1 MALAFDP
8 LSYFEQDNDSLH
20 VLPLALVPLST
31 KTLQSATLKKN
42 GQLRSVVELF
52 SHEGGGS
59 GQIAVNDLPKQFDWP
74 EGRSHPDMC
83 LLDRLS
89 SLSSYDVYSL
99 RITLRS
105 AGIPLQ
111 QNAVLEL
118 SEAKRDQLAQYMR
131 AFTQPLLREVFSS
144 DSANASMEEDDLIS
158 VEEPEED
165 QDLDEG
171 LREIS
176 QIFSNPD
183 PQRTLRR
190 LHRLAAKLELDLD
203 EVPLFLEDYG
213 DIYLS
218 VAYYK
223 DCLQRVKGALV
234 EFQDALPFIRTAWIY
249 KDDRDLL
256 SHCDSTAACFSEAT
270 SYVTHRL
277 EAFDRQSEGVWRNI
291 SAQRFREFEAL
302 VKSEHASL
310 GAILC
315 GVSVKLEHWK
325 SKFPAAELASP
336 PKMATFLRSEIR
348 PGMDAIRERVPE
360 GWEEEVL
367 GGTSGKKAKKTQKT
381 RAARF
386 RERLQRR

>member
-1 MALAFDP
+1 VALAVDP
-8 LSYFEQDNDSLH
+8 LSFFEQDNDSLH
-20 VLPLALVPLST
+20 VLPLALVPLTT

-42 GQLRSVVELF
+42 GQLRSIVELF

-59 GQIAVNDLPKQFDWP
+59 GQIAVDDLPKQFDWP
-74 EGRSHPDMC
+74 EGREHPDMF

-89 SLSSYDVYSL
+89 ALSSYDVYSL

-105 AGIPLQ
+105 AGVPLQ
-111 QNAVLEL
+111 EHAVLEL
-118 SEAKRDQLAQYMR
+118 SNSKRDQLAQYMR
-131 AFTQPLLREVFSS
+131 VFTQPLLREVFSGN
-144 DSANASMEEDDLIS
+144 SADRAKEDDDLVS
-158 VEEPEED
+158 FEESDED
-165 QDLDEG
+165 QELDEG
-171 LREIS
+171 LKEIS

-183 PQRTLRR
+183 PRRTVRRLRR
-190 LHRLAAKLELDLD
+190 LADKLDLELD

-223 DCLQRVKGALV
+223 DCLERVKDALV
-234 EFQDALPFIRTAWIY
+234 EFQDALPFLRTAWVF
-249 KDDRDLL
+249 KEDRDLL
-256 SHCDSTAACFSEAT
+256 SHCDATAECFSEAT

-291 SAQRFREFEAL
+291 SARRFREFEAL

-315 GVSVKLEHWK
+315 GVSVKLEHWR

-336 PKMATFLRSEIR
+336 LKMATFLRSEIR
-348 PGMDAIRERVPE
+348 PGMEHIRDCVPE
-360 GWEEEVL
+360 GWDKEAR
-367 GGTSGKKAKKTQKT
+367 TSATVEDAQASPRTKG
-381 RAARF
+381 ARF
-386 RERLQRR
+386 RDRLRRR